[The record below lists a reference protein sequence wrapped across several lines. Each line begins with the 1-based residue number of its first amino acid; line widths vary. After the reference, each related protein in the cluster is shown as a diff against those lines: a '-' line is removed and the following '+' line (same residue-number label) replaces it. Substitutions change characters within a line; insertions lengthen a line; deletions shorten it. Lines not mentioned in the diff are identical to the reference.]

1 MTSSNP
7 SSSAFR
13 AAIEEYLQNLPK
25 KSNKRKILVT
35 CITAEKLPTPQDVE
49 QAISQLEK
57 ASSAKPATRRV
68 RKCLT
73 PVISALNDYSAIL
86 DTLAQADP
94 MPSAVVW
101 GSLKAVVQ
109 CSSRYLNLYDTIRQQ
124 LNDLSRHIGRLAW
137 YEELFGDSL
146 AMQDILK
153 QSYINLLRFW
163 SRVEKECSHCGKHPS
178 LRTTLPFPALINQ
191 VVSAMLRS
199 IISFSTTK
207 LDQILEQ
214 LRQDADDVEKLVP
227 IVQERIVRGERENAA
242 EERRLAG
249 VARAELSTFIQE
261 QREDKVQRDLD
272 RKGAR
277 QKEVREWLR
286 ARNEANIRYQSRNLA
301 CREPGTCEWLRDNEN
316 FRKWLDGTK
325 TSPVVWLS
333 AAPGMGKSVLCA
345 HTVELIKTMKPE
357 SAVAVHYYRF
367 DEQYTALETYRVIAE
382 QLFDQWWD
390 KTQDVPDNLHAQIQS
405 SGSDPDKIK
414 GFIKLLLE
422 HHATTYILLDGI
434 DEECDQQSKWT
445 DALEVIEFF
454 EGLADSRP
462 ASVRLWCSSQDRLCV
477 RNKMQN
483 YPTIG
488 MTEESTA
495 KDIAKFLAKALP
507 MLDVD
512 EVDPG
517 TENVILQDLQ
527 DKAQGNFLWAHLM
540 VQSLEQA
547 DNLDDII
554 RRVQEGLPLELDR
567 YYERIVQSI
576 NVEHRTLACKIFSLV
591 VFAKRPLLLQELSEA
606 VGMTFTRQESNL
618 DSSKEPF
625 KRRLKALCA
634 PLIDVSDD
642 EQETVCTL
650 SHSTVQSFLLKHPR
664 IFLQLRDA
672 PVQPLTVLIIDEA
685 EMALACLKYL
695 SQPRYRDVLA
705 RSGNSFITSSGEN
718 MAKHHLLSYAAK
730 YWDRHLENLQ
740 CSETLFDSV
749 RSFLQS
755 PQFVTCLQIQSL
767 CVEGQF
773 TLWFSHIQMCQGYR
787 RTFPRWFT
795 DSGHSGEKF
804 VTDYNRFVDDWGYLL
819 EQYPGEIDRCLWGT
833 LGPRSFLSG
842 NAGRY
847 DSFMYTDNSLRD
859 SPDESTDKNLRVS
872 CSSWECSRSRPKSP
886 VKSSINVSYKASN
899 WALYESTTQD
909 PQIVGRPLPVAVD
922 PESNIL
928 RIGSHIAIGTSD
940 ATFLPTHGLAESY
953 VEDVARR
960 GIYVATTT
968 RRHLKMDDMKSNKA
982 QAEESNGL
990 DDTLTKLGEKVEA
1003 SQAGSRDTTTD
1014 TFPSSSARSTSD
1026 EGMRKRRGSASS
1038 SMTSL
1043 DLGSLPSDI
1052 EAEYSEDDKTSE
1064 DSLLLDSGSD
1074 DADESNS
1081 AYESWS
1087 EAVTDP
1093 ASDEIQDDDVL
1104 NESGF
1109 SDSDLG
1115 FDEDLKSEND
1125 SDDGSIEVDDPEKE
1139 AESKTPASEE
1149 QDGQEEEKEE
1159 DYLKRLVEGSD
1170 KGSTSDSDT
1179 DGSGYSSDRD
1189 TSSEGNRSYADSDSD
1204 GESTDSD
1211 AAQERL
1217 ELLVLGKQ
1225 RLSKSASRLQRGS
1238 INIYQLDEQNQA
1250 SRIFRFSIDLSHI
1263 LFESRPVFH
1272 PSATLVVWPL
1282 HRGEILFADFL
1293 RKTYFTRTL
1302 RPSRPNSCHIFV
1314 KCHFSPNGEY
1324 LHIAALEA
1332 RPLEKDKRRSK
1343 TKDDDNNDGDARLQL
1358 TLQMSTHRLSSRKT
1372 ARVPPRL
1379 VYRTHIPLAPVE
1391 SIRASRLPTVTW
1403 AREHAYFTT
1412 SDSQLNVIRIPLFT
1426 HRHRSGKISHAENQT
1441 TMIAEEE
1448 EEEEGAS
1455 NSQVPVNTI
1464 HLPQSAMRRQVFYFP
1479 PPSSPG
1485 SSEGAQGQI
1494 YIGISED
1501 QTRPPVGVLVDEEKD
1516 LGGWKDRRGSE
1527 GAEGRDVGEDDDDD
1541 AVRRARKGKGGS
1553 GGMLQGKWEKF
1564 DRVAD
1569 CDIVPYLS

>member
-1 MTSSNP
+1 MASLTSSP
-7 SSSAFR
+7 SPFR
-13 AAIEEYLQNLPK
+13 AAVEDYLQNLPK

-35 CITAEKLPTPQDVE
+35 CITAEKFPTPQDVE
-49 QAISQLEK
+49 ETIAQLEK
-57 ASSAKPATRRV
+57 ASSGKPATRRV

-124 LNDLSRHIGRLAW
+124 LNDLSRHLGRLAW

-153 QSYINLLRFW
+153 QSYVNLLRFW
-163 SRVEKECSHCGKHPS
+163 SRVEKECTHC
-178 LRTTLPFPALINQ
+178 

-199 IISFSTTK
+199 ITSFSTAK

-249 VARAELSTFIQE
+249 VARAELSTFIRE

-277 QKEVREWLR
+277 QKEIREWLR

-301 CREPGTCEWLRDNEN
+301 CREPGTSEWLGSNEN
-316 FRKWLDGTK
+316 FQKWLDGTN
-325 TSPVVWLS
+325 SFPVVWLS

-345 HTVELIKTMKPE
+345 HTVEQIRLMKPG

-390 KTQDVPDNLHAQIQS
+390 KTQDVPDSLHARTLS
-405 SGSDPDKIK
+405 SASDPTKIK
-414 GFIKLLLE
+414 SFIESLLE
-422 HHATTYILLDGI
+422 HHDTAYILLDGI

-454 EGLADSRP
+454 EGLAKSKP
-462 ASVRLWCSSQDRLCV
+462 ASLRLWCSSQDRLCV
-477 RNKMQN
+477 RNKMQK

-495 KDIAKFLAKALP
+495 EDIAKFLATALP

-517 TENVILQDLQ
+517 TENVILQDLK

-547 DNLDDII
+547 ENLDGII

-606 VGMTFTRQESNL
+606 IGMTYTKQESNL
-618 DSSKEPF
+618 DSSTQPF

-642 EQETVCTL
+642 ERETICTL

-664 IFLQLRDA
+664 ILQLRDNSA
-672 PVQPLTVLIIDEA
+672 QPLTVLMIDEG

-695 SQPRYRDVLA
+695 SQPRYRDVLVK
-705 RSGNSFITSSGEN
+705 SEDSFITSSGEN
-718 MAKHHLLSYAAK
+718 VAKHHLLSYAAK

-740 CSETLFDSV
+740 CNDTLFDSV

-755 PQFVTCLQIQSL
+755 PQFVTCLQVQSL
-767 CVEGQF
+767 YVEGQF

-795 DSGHSGEKF
+795 ECGQSGEKF
-804 VTDYNRFVDDWGYLL
+804 VTEYNRFVDNWGYLL
-819 EQYPGEIDRCLWGT
+819 EQYPGEIDRCLWGA
-833 LGPRSFLSG
+833 LGPHSFLSG
-842 NAGRY
+842 NVERY
-847 DSFMYTDNSLRD
+847 DSFMYIDSSEEYEATSSWYYDGVGTDGSHCAVVRMETLPKTLADPDLRN
-859 SPDESTDKNLRVS
+859 SPDESADQALHVS
-872 CSSWECSRSRPKSP
+872 CSSWECSGSRPKSP
-886 VKSSINVSYKASN
+886 VKRSINVSCNATN
-899 WALYESTTQD
+899 WALYENTTQD
-909 PQIVGRPLPVAVD
+909 PQVVGRPPSVAID
-922 PESNIL
+922 PESSIL
-928 RIGSHIAIGTSD
+928 RIGSHIVLGTSD
-940 ATFLPTHGLAESY
+940 AIFLPIHGLEESY
-953 VEDVARR
+953 IEDVACR
-960 GIYVATTT
+960 GTYIATTT
-968 RRHLKMDDMKSNKA
+968 RRHLKMDDIKPKKP
-982 QAEESNGL
+982 QAEESTGL
-990 DDTLTKLGEKVEA
+990 DDGSTKLNEKVDA
-1003 SQAGSRDTTTD
+1003 PSQAGSRETTTD
-1014 TFPSSSARSTSD
+1014 TFTSSSVRSASD
-1026 EGMRKRRGSASS
+1026 EGIRKRLGSANS

-1043 DLGSLPSDI
+1043 ELGSVPSDV
-1052 EAEYSEDDKTSE
+1052 EAGYSEDDKKSG

-1074 DADESNS
+1074 DGNENNS

-1087 EAVTDP
+1087 EALTDP

-1104 NESGF
+1104 NESG
-1109 SDSDLG
+1109 SDLS
-1115 FDEDLKSEND
+1115 FDEDLKSEDD
-1125 SDDGSIEVDDPEKE
+1125 SDDGSIKVEDPEEE
-1139 AESKTPASEE
+1139 AESKSEASEASEE
-1149 QDGQEEEKEE
+1149 QDGHEETEEE
-1159 DYLKRLVEGSD
+1159 YLKRLV
-1170 KGSTSDSDT
+1170 KGSNKGSRSDSDL
-1179 DGSGYSSDRD
+1179 DNSGYSSDED
-1189 TSSEGNRSYADSDSD
+1189 TSSDEGGSYADTDSDS
-1204 GESTDSD
+1204 GSIDSD
-1211 AAQERL
+1211 AAQEKL

-1238 INIYQLDEQNQA
+1238 INIYQLDKRNQA
-1250 SRIFRFSIDLSHI
+1250 TRIFRFSIDLSHI

-1272 PSATLVVWPL
+1272 PSAPLVVWPL
-1282 HRGEILFADFL
+1282 HRGEVLFADFS

-1302 RPSRPNSCHIFV
+1302 RPSKPNSCHVFV
-1314 KCHFSPNGEY
+1314 KCHFSPDEKY

-1332 RPLEKDKRRSK
+1332 RPLEKDKKPSK
-1343 TKDDDNNDGDARLQL
+1343 TDYDDDSDGDARLQP
-1358 TLQMSTHRLSSRKT
+1358 TLQISTHRLSGRKT
-1372 ARVPPRL
+1372 ARAPPRL

-1391 SIRASRLPTVTW
+1391 SIPASRLPYTVTW
-1403 AREHAYFTT
+1403 TPEHVYFTI
-1412 SDSQLNVIRIPLFT
+1412 SDSKLNVIRIPLFS
-1426 HRHRSGKISHAENQT
+1426 HHHRSHK
-1441 TMIAEEE
+1441 
-1448 EEEEGAS
+1448 
-1455 NSQVPVNTI
+1455 
-1464 HLPQSAMRRQVFYFP
+1464 
-1479 PPSSPG
+1479 
-1485 SSEGAQGQI
+1485 
-1494 YIGISED
+1494 
-1501 QTRPPVGVLVDEEKD
+1501 
-1516 LGGWKDRRGSE
+1516 
-1527 GAEGRDVGEDDDDD
+1527 
-1541 AVRRARKGKGGS
+1541 
-1553 GGMLQGKWEKF
+1553 
-1564 DRVAD
+1564 
-1569 CDIVPYLS
+1569 

>member
-1 MTSSNP
+1 MASLNSSP
-7 SSSAFR
+7 SPFQ
-13 AAIEEYLQNLPK
+13 AAVEEYLQNLPK

-35 CITAEKLPTPQDVE
+35 CITAEKFPTPQDVE
-49 QAISQLEK
+49 EAISQLEK
-57 ASSAKPATRRV
+57 ASSSKPATRRV

-124 LNDLSRHIGRLAW
+124 LNDLSRHLGRLAW

-153 QSYINLLRFW
+153 QSYVNLLRFW
-163 SRVEKECSHCGKHPS
+163 SRVEKECSHC
-178 LRTTLPFPALINQ
+178 

-199 IISFSTTK
+199 ITSFSTAK

-249 VARAELSTFIQE
+249 IARAELSTFIQE
-261 QREDKVQRDLD
+261 QREDKFQRDLD

-301 CREPGTCEWLRDNEN
+301 CREPGTSEWLGGIEN
-316 FRKWLDGTK
+316 FQKWLDCTN
-325 TSPVVWLS
+325 TFPVVWLS

-345 HTVELIKTMKPE
+345 HTVEHIKVLKPR

-390 KTQDVPDNLHAQIQS
+390 KTQDVPDNLHAQTLS
-405 SGSDPDKIK
+405 SANDPNKIK
-414 GFIKLLLE
+414 GFIQLLLE
-422 HHATTYILLDGI
+422 HHATAYILLDGI

-454 EGLADSRP
+454 EGLAKSKP
-462 ASVRLWCSSQDRLCV
+462 ASLRLWCSSQDRLCV

-483 YPTIG
+483 HPTIG

-495 KDIAKFLAKALP
+495 EDIAKFLAKALP

-517 TENVILQDLQ
+517 TEHVILQDLKN
-527 DKAQGNFLWAHLM
+527 KAQGNFLWAHLM

-591 VFAKRPLLLQELSEA
+591 VFAKRPLLLQEVSEA
-606 VGMTFTRQESNL
+606 VGMTYTKQESNL
-618 DSSKEPF
+618 DSSTQPF

-634 PLIDVSDD
+634 PLIDVSED

-664 IFLQLRDA
+664 ILQLSDVSA
-672 PVQPLTVLIIDEA
+672 QSLTVLIIDEG

-695 SQPRYRDVLA
+695 LQPRYRHVLVK
-705 RSGNSFITSSGEN
+705 SGASFVTSSGEN
-718 MAKHHLLSYAAK
+718 VAKHHLLSYAAK

-740 CSETLFDSV
+740 CNDTLFDSV

-755 PQFVTCLQIQSL
+755 PQFVTCLQVQSL

-773 TLWFSHIQMCQGYR
+773 TLWFSHIQMCKGYR

-795 DSGHSGEKF
+795 DCGQSGEKF
-804 VTDYNRFVDDWGYLL
+804 VTDYNKFVDDWGYLL
-819 EQYPGEIDRCLWGT
+819 EQHPGEIDRCLWGA

-842 NAGRY
+842 NVGRY
-847 DSFMYTDNSLRD
+847 DSFMYTDSSEAYET
-859 SPDESTDKNLRVS
+859 SPHWYYYGVGPDGNRCAVVRVEIPLDESANQTLHVS
-872 CSSWECSRSRPKSP
+872 CSSWECSGSRPGSP
-886 VKSSINVSYKASN
+886 VKSSINVSYNATN
-899 WALYESTTQD
+899 WALYEGDTKDLQV
-909 PQIVGRPLPVAVD
+909 VGRPPPVVID

-928 RIGSHIAIGTSD
+928 RIGSHIVFGTSD
-940 ATFLPTHGLAESY
+940 AIFLPTSGLEESY
-953 VEDVARR
+953 IEDVACR
-960 GIYVATTT
+960 GDYIATTT
-968 RRHLKMDDMKSNKA
+968 RRQLKMDDIEPKEP
-982 QAEESNGL
+982 QAEESTGL
-990 DDTLTKLGEKVEA
+990 DDSLTKVNEEVDA

-1014 TFPSSSARSTSD
+1014 TFTSSSARSASD
-1026 EGMRKRRGSASS
+1026 EGIGKRLGSANS

-1043 DLGSLPSDI
+1043 EVGSLPSDI
-1052 EAEYSEDDKTSE
+1052 EAEYSEDDKKSG

-1074 DADESNS
+1074 DGDENNS

-1087 EAVTDP
+1087 EALTDP

-1104 NESGF
+1104 NESN
-1109 SDSDLG
+1109 SELG
-1115 FDEDLKSEND
+1115 FDEDLESEKD

-1139 AESKTPASEE
+1139 AESKSEVSE
-1149 QDGQEEEKEE
+1149 VQDGQEEREE

-1170 KGSTSDSDT
+1170 KGSTSDSDS
-1179 DGSGYSSDRD
+1179 DNSGYSRDRES
-1189 TSSEGNRSYADSDSD
+1189 SSEEDGSYADTDSDS
-1204 GESTDSD
+1204 ESIDSD

-1217 ELLVLGKQ
+1217 ELLVLGTQ
-1225 RLSKSASRLQRGS
+1225 RLSKSASRLQRAS
-1238 INIYQLDEQNQA
+1238 INIYQLDKRNQA
-1250 SRIFRFSIDLSHI
+1250 TRIFRFSIDLSHI

-1272 PSATLVVWPL
+1272 PSASLVVWPL
-1282 HRGEILFADFL
+1282 HRGEILFADFS

-1302 RPSRPNSCHIFV
+1302 RPSKPNSCHIFV
-1314 KCHFSPNGEY
+1314 KCHFSPDAKY

-1332 RPLEKDKRRSK
+1332 RPLGKDKKPSK
-1343 TKDDDNNDGDARLQL
+1343 TDDDDDKDDGDARLQL
-1358 TLQMSTHRLSSRKT
+1358 TLQISTHRLSSRKT
-1372 ARVPPRL
+1372 ARAPPRL

-1391 SIRASRLPTVTW
+1391 SIPASRIPYTVTW
-1403 AREHAYFTT
+1403 TQEHVYFTT
-1412 SDSQLNVIRIPLFT
+1412 SDCKLNVIRIPLFT
-1426 HRHRSGKISHAENQT
+1426 HHHRSHEISDEHRAT
-1441 TMIAEEE
+1441 
-1448 EEEEGAS
+1448 EGPS
-1455 NSQVPVNTI
+1455 NPRVPVNTI
-1464 HLPQSAMRRQVFYFP
+1464 NLPDSARRRQVFYFP
-1479 PPSSPG
+1479 PPPPSS
-1485 SSEGAQGQI
+1485 SSSGRSDPAKAQI
-1494 YIGISED
+1494 YIGVSEG
-1501 QTRPPVGVLVDEEKD
+1501 QTRPPV
-1516 LGGWKDRRGSE
+1516 
-1527 GAEGRDVGEDDDDD
+1527 
-1541 AVRRARKGKGGS
+1541 
-1553 GGMLQGKWEKF
+1553 
-1564 DRVAD
+1564 
-1569 CDIVPYLS
+1569 